1 MEKKNF
7 KKILIK
13 LININKSY
21 ANKKII
27 YNLNLSINDGEF
39 ITLLG
44 PSGSGKT
51 TIIRLIA
58 GLEKVDSGSIF
69 LNEKEITQYPAEKRQ
84 INTVFQSY
92 ALFPHMSV
100 FDNIAFG
107 LRMQKKTHKEILKK
121 VEKILDIVQLKKF
134 INRKPHELSG
144 GQQQRVAIAR
154 AVINQPRLLL
164 LDEPLSALDYRLR
177 KKMQNEL
184 KALQRKLGITF
195 ILVTHNQEEALS
207 ISDRIIL
214 LRNGRIE
221 QDGSPREIYEEP
233 KNLFVANFIG
243 DINIFNA
250 LILKK
255 FNSNKVLANLEGY
268 ICKIQVPFHIIVGEK
283 IHVLLRP
290 EDLRIKEINHKTNLN
305 TGLVGYIKEKNYKGM
320 TLESTLKLNNGKII
334 IVSEFFNEND
344 PYVDHSLNQK
354 MLINWVETWEVVLPY
369 EEGNG
374 IF

>member
-7 KKILIK
+7 KNVLIN
-13 LININKSY
+13 LININKSFLG
-21 ANKKII
+21 KKII
-27 YNLNLSINDGEF
+27 SNLNLNINNGEF

-44 PSGSGKT
+44 PSGCGKT

-58 GLEKVDSGSIF
+58 GLEKVDSGTIF
-69 LNEKEITQYPAEKRQ
+69 LNKKDITKYPAEKRQ
-84 INTVFQSY
+84 INTVFQNY

-107 LRMQKKTHKEILKK
+107 LRMQKKKYKEIITK

-154 AVINQPRLLL
+154 AVINKPKILL
-164 LDEPLSALDYRLR
+164 LDESLSALDYRLR

-214 LRNGRIE
+214 LRNGKIE
-221 QDGSPREIYEEP
+221 QDGTPREIYEEP
-233 KNLFVANFIG
+233 KNLFVAKFIG

-250 LILKK
+250 VILKK
-255 FNSNKVLANLEGY
+255 IDNNQAQVNLEGY
-268 ICKIQVPFHIIVGEK
+268 ICNIKIPFPIFIKKK

-290 EDLRIKEINHKTNLN
+290 EDLKIKEINSNTNLT
-305 TGLVGYIKEKNYKGM
+305 TGLLGYIKEKNYKGM
-320 TLESTLKLNNGKII
+320 TLESTLELNNGKII
-334 IVSEFFNEND
+334 TVSEFFNEND
-344 PYVDHSLNQK
+344 PYVDHYLNQK
-354 MLINWVETWEVVLPY
+354 MLINWVKTWEVVLPY
-369 EEGNG
+369 EKNNG
-374 IF
+374 IY

>member
-1 MEKKNF
+1 MEKKSF

-13 LININKSY
+13 LININKSF

-27 YNLNLSINDGEF
+27 YNLNLEINDGEF

-69 LNEKEITQYPAEKRQ
+69 LSGKEITKYPAEKRQ

-107 LRMQKKTHKEILKK
+107 LRMQKKTEKEIIKK

-214 LRNGRIE
+214 LRNGIIE

-255 FNSNKVLANLEGY
+255 FNSNQVLANLEGY
-268 ICKIQVPFHIIVGEK
+268 ICKIQVPFNIIEGEK

-290 EDLRIKEINHKTNLN
+290 EDLRIKEINNKTNLN

-369 EEGNG
+369 EKGNG